1 MNTNKATYHLIQQP
15 TSLKCIQINLR
26 HCSAA
31 STVLET
37 TILEEG
43 VDIALIQEPYAR
55 FNATQQNIFVPNIP
69 RGYKCHH
76 KLNNH
81 DHAYGYGY
89 GYGYSISIARFPTE
103 CSNDAG

>member
-1 MNTNKATYHLIQQP
+1 MPGADKSCKQVPYSLQLIMNTNKATYHLIQQP
-15 TSLKCIQINLR
+15 TSLKCIQINLH

-69 RGYKCHH
+69 QGYKCHH
-76 KLNNH
+76 NLNNH
-81 DHAYGYGY
+81 DHAME
-89 GYGYSISIARFPTE
+89 PV
-103 CSNDAG
+103 